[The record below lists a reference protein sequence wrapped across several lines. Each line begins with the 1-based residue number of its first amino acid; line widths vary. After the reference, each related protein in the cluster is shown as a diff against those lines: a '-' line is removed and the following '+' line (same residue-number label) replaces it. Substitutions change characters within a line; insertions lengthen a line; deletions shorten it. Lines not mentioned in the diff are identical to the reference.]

1 MQIQNFISKKRE
13 MTVFIL
19 VEHQLF
25 EKQIQKT
32 TCSPASVSLYIS
44 SQVPLLVWPHVININ
59 AFPIRE

>member
-1 MQIQNFISKKRE
+1 

-44 SQVPLLVWPHVININ
+44 SQVPLLLWPHVININ